1 MNVALYP
8 LSIGQS
14 ATLIPNGPG
23 GRGPRDRQK
32 APALSLGWQDG
43 TRGNGGAVDHLTAL
57 RQARDDRNC
66 RA

>member
-8 LSIGQS
+8 LHRAECHSHAERLGR
-14 ATLIPNGPG
+14 ARPG
-23 GRGPRDRQK
+23 ETAQK